1 MPHTSAFLS
10 KQGTDMSRVKERP
23 DRGLKLE
30 VTVIPS
36 KYLDWTLADIARHL
50 GNGPLL
56 WPGGAGRSQS
66 LKFVP
71 YEIKKKRGR
80 KPKAKDEPVPTP
92 QAAAASRT
100 STG

>member
-1 MPHTSAFLS
+1 
-10 KQGTDMSRVKERP
+10 MSRVKERP
-23 DRGLKLE
+23 NRGLKLE

-80 KPKAKDEPVPTP
+80 KPKAKDQPGAPPRPE
-92 QAAAASRT
+92 AAPKT

>member
-1 MPHTSAFLS
+1 
-10 KQGTDMSRVKERP
+10 MSRGKERP
-23 DRGLKLE
+23 ELGLKLE

-36 KYLDWTLADIARHL
+36 KYLDWTLADIARHF

-56 WPGGAGRSQS
+56 WPGGAGRAQG

-80 KPKAKDEPVPTP
+80 KPKPKELAARQPEPGSAAKT
-92 QAAAASRT
+92 T
-100 STG
+100 T